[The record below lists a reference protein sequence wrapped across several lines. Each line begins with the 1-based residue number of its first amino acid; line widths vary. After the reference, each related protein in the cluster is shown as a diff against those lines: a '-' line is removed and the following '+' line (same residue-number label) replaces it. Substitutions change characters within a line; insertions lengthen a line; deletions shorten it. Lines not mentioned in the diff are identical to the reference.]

1 MFIAIAPKG
10 QEYIYKRITR
20 LSVPK
25 ASAQMIA
32 DVLTENRYK
41 LRDGEV
47 WHVYETEFGED
58 EMSGRARLYK
68 GKIRVNWE
76 VVYP

>member
-10 QEYIYKRITR
+10 KEYLYKGITR
-20 LSVPK
+20 LKVSK
-25 ASAQMIA
+25 RSAQEIA
-32 DVLTENRYK
+32 RILTENVYK

-47 WHVYETEFGED
+47 WHVYDTEFHED
-58 EMSGRARLYK
+58 EMSGRATIRK
-68 GKIRVNWE
+68 GTVHVKWD